1 MKSIPTGLNDLRNK
15 PNNMV
20 QSLKT
25 GITLL
30 LTIGLMI
37 SACSS
42 EAEAGEL
49 LNSQKKYY
57 FNPESKSERSDG
69 SFSHPFRD
77 LDKISSL
84 KLNPGD
90 SMMLAAGTTLR
101 GSVTLVNVE
110 GSADRPIVISSYKL
124 GKQSAGKL
132 ATIDAKGFPNGILL
146 ENCRHIEVT
155 NLIITA
161 NSGGMKTVDGKTPD
175 MRCGVL
181 VQTKKPGNY
190 GQIRLI
196 GIQVKDIFYEEP
208 GFTRGKAEVNS
219 ANGTQRYGW
228 GIRFIN
234 NTDGALLQDLKVI
247 NCEINNTSHTG
258 LKFTAKGHG
267 IENIMVLNNRLNET
281 GGPGMQMSG
290 VKNGLVKGNYIN
302 GSGSNND
309 SRKWGRGSGLWTWG
323 TTNVVIENNSFL
335 NANGPGDSAGCHIDF
350 NCSDV
355 VVQYNLS
362 VNNAGGFCEILGNND
377 NCAYRYNISV
387 NDGYRVK
394 GQNGAFQEGKIF
406 WLSGY
411 VGNKQRPKG
420 PFNSYFYN
428 NTIYTKKEIVANMA
442 VANSASGILIANNIF
457 YIEGESQ
464 LVPGD
469 QYVPD
474 AIGNTVIKN
483 VIFENNLYLKNTNW
497 PKEVLIQDKNP
508 MVGDPGFRNMGGL
521 NIEDYIPVNSQ
532 LIKNRGIE
540 IKRLP
545 DDTYGLKVGLK
556 AETDILGNKITGM
569 PDMGAIELLE

>member
-1 MKSIPTGLNDLRNK
+1 MIE
-15 PNNMV
+15 
-20 QSLKT
+20 SLKIW
-25 GITLL
+25 ITFL
-30 LTIGLMI
+30 LTIGLI
-37 SACSS
+37 NTACSS
-42 EAEAGEL
+42 EAESGEFMISPK
-49 LNSQKKYY
+49 NYY
-57 FNPESKSERSDG
+57 FNPESKSAKSDG
-69 SFSHPFRD
+69 SFTSPFQD
-77 LDKISSL
+77 LKVVSSL
-84 KLNPGD
+84 KFNPGD
-90 SMMLAAGTTLR
+90 SILLASGTISR
-101 GSVTLVNVE
+101 GSVSLLNAQ
-110 GSADRPIVISSYKL
+110 GSADQPIVISSYKL
-124 GKQSAGKL
+124 SGQPEGKL
-132 ATIDAKGFPNGILL
+132 ATIDAKGFANGILL
-146 ENCRHIEVT
+146 ENCSHIDVT

-161 NSGGMKTVDGKTPD
+161 NSGGMISTDGKNPD

-181 VQTKKPGNY
+181 VQATKPGNY
-190 GQIRLI
+190 SQIRLVSL
-196 GIQVKDIFYEEP
+196 QVKDIFYEEP
-208 GFTRGKAEVNS
+208 GFIRGNAEVNS

-234 NTDGALLQDLKVI
+234 NTDGALLQDIQVMK
-247 NCEINNTSHTG
+247 CDINNTSHTG

-267 IENIMVLNNRLNET
+267 IENITVLNNRVTQT

-290 VKNGLVKGNYIN
+290 VKNGLVKGNCVN

-309 SRKWGRGSGLWTWG
+309 TRKWGRGSGLWTWG

-350 NCSDV
+350 NCSNV

-362 VNNAGGFCEILGNND
+362 ANNAGGFCEILGNNY

-411 VGNKQRPKG
+411 VGNKQQPKG
-420 PFNSYFYN
+420 PYNSYFYN

-442 VANSASGILIANNIF
+442 VTNSASGILIANNIF

-474 AIGNTVIKN
+474 KIGNTAIKN
-483 VIFENNLYLKNTNW
+483 VVFENNLYLKKSNW

-508 MVGDPGFRNMGGL
+508 MVGNPGFSSIGGL
-521 NIEDYIPVNSQ
+521 NIKDYIPVNSQ
-532 LIKNRGIE
+532 LIKNKGIE
-540 IKRLP
+540 IMRLP
-545 DDTYGLKVGLK
+545 DDSYGLTVGLR

-569 PDMGAIELLE
+569 PDMGAIELSE